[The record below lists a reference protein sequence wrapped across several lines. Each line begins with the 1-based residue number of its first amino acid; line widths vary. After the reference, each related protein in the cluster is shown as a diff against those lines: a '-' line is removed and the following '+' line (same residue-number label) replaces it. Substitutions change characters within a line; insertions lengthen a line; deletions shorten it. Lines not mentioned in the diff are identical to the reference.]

1 MKTKT
6 LELPTNWEKGFTGNI
21 ALPKGEEPFLFNK
34 KWYIY
39 VWDKEVNDNAVYSY
53 SEDVYIPYGEFQ
65 DAMNAAL
72 NNNK

>member
-6 LELPTNWEKGFTGNI
+6 LEPPTNWEKGFTENI

-39 VWDKEVNDNAVYSY
+39 VWDKEVNDNVVYSY
-53 SEDVYIPYGEFQ
+53 SEDIYIPYKEFQ
-65 DAMNAAL
+65 NTINEVL